1 VRHVFYVFIPPPCPL
16 CPPGN
21 AALQCGMSSTF
32 PSLLRALCVL
42 CAKPSFFFLCALC
55 VLLGTPHFSAA
66 CLLRFH
72 LSPCP
77 PCETFFF
84 LSLCPLCPPFETFF
98 SLPPCPLCSLCS
110 LYETFFFPFSVP
122 SVSSLR
128 NLLYACFRVLEKQRA
143 YQTRRPQKV
152 RHAFEEE
159 QTRPSPKGYPTYD
172 PNTAHS
178 PGRALSRAE
187 GLR

>member
-1 VRHVFYVFIPPPCPL
+1 MRFIVSSNKVFVCPILLSTSRAASASWERPGNVSWERRTLVRYALVLIFQLYASWERQTSVWHVFYVYIPPPCPL
-16 CPPGN
+16 
-21 AALQCGMSSTF
+21 
-32 PSLLRALCVL
+32 
-42 CAKPSFFFLCALC
+42 
-55 VLLGTPHFSAA
+55 
-66 CLLRFH
+66 
-72 LSPCP
+72 CP

-98 SLPPCPLCSLCS
+98 SLPPCPLCSLC
-110 LYETFFFPFSVP
+110 ETFFFPFSVP

-128 NLLYACFRVLEKQRA
+128 NLLFACFRVLEKQRA

>member
-1 VRHVFYVFIPPPCPL
+1 
-16 CPPGN
+16 
-21 AALQCGMSSTF
+21 M
-32 PSLLRALCVL
+32 PSLDVWVSVRSLGFGDL
-42 CAKPSFFFLCALC
+42 CAQSFVCFLR
-55 VLLGTPHFSAA
+55 VLRLLLLPGPFSAA
-66 CLLRFH
+66 CLLRFP

-98 SLPPCPLCSLCS
+98 SLPPCPLCSLC
-110 LYETFFFPFSVP
+110 ETFFFPFSVP

-128 NLLYACFRVLEKQRA
+128 NLLFACFRVLEKQRA